1 MFLNPW
7 TAKNIA
13 ITDFDGDRNGCF
25 VGFTAV
31 DGNTLP
37 DVMRSELAWTED
49 LPEAKQY
56 EAARSLIQT
65 LITEQ
70 VLVIPADYPQA
81 VTEFVERNAPDR
93 KPPEVVKAVKVKHE
107 WNQGRESHSAA
118 TWRAWEQTAQNP
130 TGMVANVGTTLQS
143 LAMETIYSGDD
154 RKEALLEEI
163 SVQHRKIL
171 SRVKAGKLVIPT
183 GILRYDVKERIE
195 SIASSSQDLKQ
206 VKDKARFVDD
216 RLNLVNELLND
227 MVNGPNAVNLQT
239 AVDTAKSSQ
248 GIDLEV
254 QVLMQALAH
263 RKHLL
268 RANQR
273 NPEVY
278 THGQVLPTNTQEP
291 IGWAVEV
298 ANQIYVESAL
308 PELKHEVFR
317 DLFPKDNFSVDIQ
330 NRAMTIAHA
339 YQGMVKEARVMD
351 DRLKQRKPEDQ
362 QPTAKITTLKGTVL
376 MIRRMLDVE
385 WCDEIWRSDGMQ
397 KDWVLEIERDEKS
410 PEGLKAAIVTPQ
422 GK

>member
-1 MFLNPW
+1 M
-7 TAKNIA
+7 
-13 ITDFDGDRNGCF
+13 
-25 VGFTAV
+25 
-31 DGNTLP
+31 TL
-37 DVMRSELAWTED
+37 W
-49 LPEAKQY
+49 
-56 EAARSLIQT
+56 
-65 LITEQ
+65 
-70 VLVIPADYPQA
+70 
-81 VTEFVERNAPDR
+81 
-93 KPPEVVKAVKVKHE
+93 
-107 WNQGRESHSAA
+107 
-118 TWRAWEQTAQNP
+118 
-130 TGMVANVGTTLQS
+130 GTTVDIS
-143 LAMETIYSGDD
+143 ESGALVKLDEWPNTAD
-154 RKEALLEEI
+154 R
-163 SVQHRKIL
+163 VR
-171 SRVKAGKLVIPT
+171 
-183 GILRYDVKERIE
+183 
-195 SIASSSQDLKQ
+195 
-206 VKDKARFVDD
+206 
-216 RLNLVNELLND
+216 
-227 MVNGPNAVNLQT
+227 
-239 AVDTAKSSQ
+239 
-248 GIDLEV
+248 LEV
-254 QVLMQALAH
+254 TGDYGAKVLALAH

-273 NPEVY
+273 NPKIC

-339 YQGMVKEARVMD
+339 YQGMVKDARVMD